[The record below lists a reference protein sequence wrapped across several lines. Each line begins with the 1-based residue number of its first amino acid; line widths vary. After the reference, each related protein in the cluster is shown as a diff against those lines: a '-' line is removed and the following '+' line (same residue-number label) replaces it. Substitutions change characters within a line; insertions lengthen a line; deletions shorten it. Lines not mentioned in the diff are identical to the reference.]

1 MFQSFYN
8 GLSGMKTSSEA
19 LDIVS
24 DNVANMQTPG
34 FKSKEVFFANVES
47 GDKGLG
53 SRVASESVKYTDGE
67 VSQTGNVTDLYLD
80 GRAMFVLKDDT
91 NQYYTRAGA
100 FTLNEDNVLVDRLSG
115 YEVVGVD
122 NRGAKTDIKIGDKA
136 SIAAVPSTEATL
148 TGEVTTKD
156 PDVSLEAI
164 GYFDSEGEYKELSTF
179 LEYKVDD
186 ESWGVSITD
195 IDGNEV
201 GQGALEFDLAG
212 TLTVGSNEVVVT
224 LEGGQV
230 ITVSFGEPGSL
241 TGLTLR
247 EENET
252 STLELTE
259 IDGSAESPYT
269 DIRFEDD
276 GNVVL
281 VYGNGDEASIGRV
294 AVAKVVNFDDFSVK
308 DGHILV
314 TDKAPEITA
323 IGRGVDATII
333 SGSLELSNVDLAEEF
348 GDMMVIQRTYQA
360 SSRVMTVS
368 NQLLEQLYNSTGG

>member
-34 FKSKEVFFANVES
+34 FKSKEVFFSNVES

-53 SRVASESVKYTDGE
+53 ARVASESVKYTDGE

-80 GRAMFVLKDDT
+80 GRAMFVLRDGT
-91 NQYYTRAGA
+91 NQYYTRAGT
-100 FTLNEDNVLVDRLSG
+100 FTLNDDNVLVDRLSG
-115 YEVVGVD
+115 YEVAGID
-122 NRGAKTDIKIGDKA
+122 NRGAITDIKIGDKA
-136 SIAAVPSTEATL
+136 AIAAVPSTEATL
-148 TGEVTTKD
+148 TGEISTKD
-156 PDVSLEAI
+156 PNVSLEGM

-179 LEYKVDD
+179 LEYNADD
-186 ESWGVSITD
+186 ETWGVSITD

-201 GQGALEFDLAG
+201 GQGTLEFDLAG
-212 TLTVGSNEVVVT
+212 TLTVGSNEVVAT
-224 LEGGQV
+224 LEGGQL

-269 DIRFEDD
+269 EIRFEDD

-281 VYGNGDEASIGRV
+281 IYGNGDEASIGRV
-294 AVAKVVNFDDFSVK
+294 AVAKVDNFDDFSVK
-308 DGHILV
+308 DGHLLV
-314 TDKAPEITA
+314 AEKKPEITA
-323 IGRGVDATII
+323 IGRGVDASII

>member
-34 FKSKEVFFANVES
+34 FKSKEVFFSNVES

-53 SRVASESVKYTDGE
+53 ARVASESVKYTDGE

-80 GRAMFVLKDDT
+80 GRAMFVLRDGT
-91 NQYYTRAGA
+91 NQYYTRAGT
-100 FTLNEDNVLVDRLSG
+100 FTLNDDNVLVDRLSG
-115 YEVVGVD
+115 YEVAGID
-122 NRGAKTDIKIGDKA
+122 NRGAITDIKIGDKA
-136 SIAAVPSTEATL
+136 AIAAVASTEATL
-148 TGEVTTKD
+148 TGEISTKD
-156 PDVSLEAI
+156 PNVSLEGM

-179 LEYKVDD
+179 LEYNADD
-186 ESWGVSITD
+186 ETWGVSITD

-201 GQGALEFDLAG
+201 GQGTLEFDLAG
-212 TLTVGSNEVVVT
+212 TLTVGSNEVVAT
-224 LEGGQV
+224 LEGGQL

-269 DIRFEDD
+269 ELRFEDD

-281 VYGNGDEASIGRV
+281 IYGNGDEASIGRV
-294 AVAKVVNFDDFSVK
+294 AVAKVDNFDDFSVK
-308 DGHILV
+308 DGHLLV
-314 TDKAPEITA
+314 AEKKPEITA
-323 IGRGVDATII
+323 IGRGVDASII